1 MGYSLQFPA
10 TLSYILSPG
19 AKSGQ
24 RAHYSGVWVCL
35 RTGSPGDSLRIQFP
49 SVKPNSVVLSWGN
62 PKGLEGPKSFRIMWS
77 SLQKVE
83 GRLVIK
89 NFHKIEI
96 SNLELGQEYF
106 FSVATE
112 DEDGNLSEWVTA
124 TVFTVVPPPRHL
136 TKEHS
141 DATSLTLKWMDGEKM
156 EGIPQQ
162 FLIAVESPGKEPL
175 VIHTNDYCKKVS
187 DLEPD
192 TKYTISVS
200 TVVNDRCSE
209 PISICT
215 RTVVMDRLTDEVR
228 QGSLW
233 TTMFAD
239 NSVVCSETREQVK
252 RTWRGEEPS
261 LRQVLSK
268 IGLEDQYDTK
278 LTLSTFL
285 EINQYDRSQR
295 KPKSAR
301 AVPEAFLKQLMSLN
315 TNARSATCVSQD
327 EDKCNAINLL
337 DLVTALFLCSD
348 SALQQDLV
356 LKMSLCQFAVP
367 LLLPNSETKE
377 ITMMLWSMRD
387 IVRTFRPSQQAF
399 LKSYCD
405 ERLVLSDIPLVS
417 FVRLGKTS
425 LSKSQMLNKLLCNN
439 QQIHHTFCHRSMA
452 CCDVPRRIS
461 DGLVEISWY
470 LPCGNMK
477 IDKFTEPLAF
487 TNLRGDIKASERQFA
502 FLCQASAAVYIY
514 CDESETN
521 YFKHLEGK
529 HLEANIFLIS
539 STKGKSYR
547 LKQLTVNPRLKMTD
561 ISQIKKTDTE
571 LLKALQESVSKML
584 VSPQTK
590 KVSLAD
596 LAYTAHCCQILVDED
611 RDECQSAW
619 ENASKITA
627 KVTNISEFK
636 DKQLP
641 YQGNIWKAISW
652 VETECWRLRKVGNN
666 NPDNYCE
673 SIKEKEKGLR
683 NKQRSFEMTTAV
695 ERFHHGMTT
704 SEVQRYH
711 FLKWLEMEL
720 DNLSRHQLS
729 ALQDRYKELRQKSL
743 EETKE
748 IVETDNQISACSLRV
763 DHFVREC
770 GQLYNNV
777 SCLPEYSRQRK
788 NIEQLPG
795 QCAQM
800 MLDGFP
806 LELVDGDAA
815 NIPIKWISQVLTEL
829 HNIMNSSSKL
839 KVITVIGA
847 ENSGKSTLLNTM
859 FGVRFAVN
867 AGTCTRG
874 AFIQLIS
881 VSKDIRKELGCDC
894 IMLIDTEGLKSHR
907 MVRDD
912 HSHERDKEVASIAVA
927 LSDVVVVSI
936 SNDSSRE
943 KDLWEMVCHAFA
955 RLKGVS
961 KKKPVCHFVHTNM
974 YDMPALEQL
983 KRSKELMEQLNE
995 MIGKD
1000 VKMKKA
1006 NINKLSDVIK
1016 FDLNNWSWY
1025 IPPVWDG
1032 TPPMAPVNVG
1042 YSATV
1047 YTLKKVLINDLQK
1060 CPERG
1065 DLIQFIGK
1073 VEQFWKTV

>member
-1 MGYSLQFPA
+1 M
-10 TLSYILSPG
+10 
-19 AKSGQ
+19 
-24 RAHYSGVWVCL
+24 
-35 RTGSPGDSLRIQFP
+35 
-49 SVKPNSVVLSWGN
+49 
-62 PKGLEGPKSFRIMWS
+62 
-77 SLQKVE
+77 
-83 GRLVIK
+83 
-89 NFHKIEI
+89 
-96 SNLELGQEYF
+96 
-106 FSVATE
+106 
-112 DEDGNLSEWVTA
+112 
-124 TVFTVVPPPRHL
+124 
-136 TKEHS
+136 
-141 DATSLTLKWMDGEKM
+141 
-156 EGIPQQ
+156 
-162 FLIAVESPGKEPL
+162 
-175 VIHTNDYCKKVS
+175 
-187 DLEPD
+187 
-192 TKYTISVS
+192 
-200 TVVNDRCSE
+200 
-209 PISICT
+209 
-215 RTVVMDRLTDEVR
+215 
-228 QGSLW
+228 
-233 TTMFAD
+233 
-239 NSVVCSETREQVK
+239 
-252 RTWRGEEPS
+252 
-261 LRQVLSK
+261 SK

-278 LTLSTFL
+278 LTLSTVL
-285 EINQYDRSQR
+285 EINHYDRSQR

-301 AVPEAFLKQLMSLN
+301 AVPEAFLKQLMLLN

-327 EDKCNAINLL
+327 GDKCNAINLL

-367 LLLPNSETKE
+367 LLLPNSETRE

-439 QQIHHTFCHRSMA
+439 QQIHHTFCHRIMA

-470 LPCGNMK
+470 LPCGNRK

-487 TNLRGDIKASERQFA
+487 TNMRGDIKTSARQFA

-539 STKGKSYR
+539 STQGKSYR

-611 RDECQSAW
+611 RDECQTAW

-641 YQGNIWKAISW
+641 YQGNLWKAISW

-666 NPDNYCE
+666 NPGNYCE
-673 SIKEKEKGLR
+673 SIKEKEKELR

-695 ERFHHGMTT
+695 ECFHHGMTT

-763 DHFVREC
+763 VHFVREC
-770 GQLYNNV
+770 GQLYNSV

-806 LELVDGDAA
+806 LELVDGDAT

-867 AGTCTRG
+867 VGTCTRG

-894 IMLIDTEGLKSHR
+894 IMLIDTEGLKPHR

-912 HSHERDKEVASIAVA
+912 HSHERDKEVASLAVA

-1016 FDLNNWSWY
+1016 FDVNNWSWY